1 MAQRITGGAAFIA
14 DSNQSMPIIRRI
26 GVTDL
31 FHALGRGVE
40 DFLAAPTQLLFLGLI
55 YPVVGGAAAAFAAQV
70 DVIPMLY
77 PLIAGITLMGPL
89 AALGLYE
96 VSRQREVGRPVTWRN
111 AFDVRH
117 SASLGSVAWLGAML
131 LALFVGWLAVAEH
144 IYLSTMGGLSH
155 PDSMA
160 FLSQLFSTGQG
171 WAMIVIGNGVGL
183 LFALA
188 VLCLSVVSFPFLLD
202 RGGNVFRAIHVSVLA
217 VRHNPGMMALWGLM
231 VAALLLLG
239 CLPLFVGLAVVMPVL
254 GHATWHLY
262 RAMVV

>member
-1 MAQRITGGAAFIA
+1 MAQRMTGGSVFIA
-14 DSNQSMPIIRRI
+14 DRDQSLPMIRQI
-26 GVTDL
+26 TVADL

-55 YPVVGGAAAAFAAQV
+55 YPIVGGAAAAFAAQV
-70 DVIPMLY
+70 DVMPMLY

-96 VSRQREVGRPVTWRN
+96 LSRQREMGRVVTWRN

-117 SASLGSVAWLGAML
+117 SPALGSVAWLGSML

-144 IYLSTMGGLSH
+144 IYLATMGGLSH
-155 PDSMA
+155 PDSVA
-160 FLSQLFSTGQG
+160 FAHQLFSTGQG
-171 WAMIVIGNGVGL
+171 WAMIALGNGVGL
-183 LFALA
+183 LFAVV

-202 RGGNVFRAIHVSVLA
+202 RGGGVFRAIHVSVLA
-217 VRHNPGMMALWGLM
+217 VRHNPGMMVIWGLM
-231 VAALLLLG
+231 VAGLLLLG
-239 CLPLFVGLAVVMPVL
+239 CLPLFVGLAVVMPIL

>member
-1 MAQRITGGAAFIA
+1 MSGGAVFIA
-14 DSNQSMPIIRRI
+14 DRDQSIPIIRRI
-26 GVTDL
+26 RVTDL

-55 YPVVGGAAAAFAAQV
+55 YPMVGGVAAAFAAQV

-96 VSRQREVGRPVTWRN
+96 LSRQREMGREVTWRN
-111 AFDVRH
+111 AFDVRR
-117 SASLGSVAWLGAML
+117 SPALGSVAWLGSML

-144 IYLSTMGGLSH
+144 IYGATMGGLSH
-155 PDSMA
+155 PDGAS
-160 FLSQLFSTGQG
+160 FLQQLFGTSQG
-171 WAMIVIGNGVGL
+171 WAMIAIGNGVGL
-183 LFALA
+183 LFAVT

-202 RGGNVFRAIHVSVLA
+202 RGGGVFRAIHVSVLA
-217 VRHNPGMMALWGLM
+217 VRHNPGMMMLWGLM

-262 RAMVV
+262 RAMIV

>member
-1 MAQRITGGAAFIA
+1 MAQRMTGGAVFIA
-14 DSNQSMPIIRRI
+14 DRDQTMPMIRRI

-31 FHALGRGVE
+31 FDALGRGVE
-40 DFLAAPTQLLFLGLI
+40 DFLAAPTQILFLGLI
-55 YPVVGGAAAAFAAQV
+55 YPLVGGAAAAFAARV

-96 VSRQREVGRPVTWRN
+96 LSRQREMGRMVSWRN

-117 SASLGSVAWLGAML
+117 SPALGSVAWLGSIL

-144 IYLSTMGGLSH
+144 IYLATMGEISN
-155 PDSMA
+155 PDA
-160 FLSQLFSTGQG
+160 GTFLQQLFSTGQG
-171 WAMIVIGNGVGL
+171 WAMIIIGNGVGL

-202 RGGNVFRAIHVSVLA
+202 RGGGVFRAIHVSVLA
-217 VRHNPGMMALWGLM
+217 VRYNPGTMALWGLM
-231 VAALLLLG
+231 VAGLLLLG
-239 CLPLFVGLAVVMPVL
+239 CLPLFVGLAVVMPIL

-262 RAMVV
+262 RAMIA